1 MLLHHILLEIYKMKG
16 KMSIY
21 YDEEGDYL
29 EIFIA
34 GEGSTYGENIE
45 EDITL
50 FKTEATDEVVG
61 IGILNFKTRTKSL
74 QDIKLNLPFEINFS
88 AIKV

>member
-1 MLLHHILLEIYKMKG
+1 MKG

-29 EIFIA
+29 EIFID
-34 GEGSTYGENIE
+34 GESPTYGEDVGD
-45 EDITL
+45 DITL
-50 FKTEATDEVVG
+50 FKSEATDEVVG
-61 IGILNFKTRTKSL
+61 VGILNFKTRTKSL

-88 AIKV
+88 KIKV